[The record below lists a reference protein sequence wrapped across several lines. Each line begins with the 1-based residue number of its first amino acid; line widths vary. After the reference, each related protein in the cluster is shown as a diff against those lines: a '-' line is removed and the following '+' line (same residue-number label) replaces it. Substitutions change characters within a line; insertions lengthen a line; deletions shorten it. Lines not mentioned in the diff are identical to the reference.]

1 MARFTSKDA
10 AFLGIF
16 PTPGAVA
23 NKFGVSSAVLRT
35 WNGKVY
41 DSRAECEYAQIL
53 SVKLEAGAI
62 IEVVEQPKVM
72 LGDLRYFA
80 DFLVIEK
87 DRQFYIDVKGM
98 ETQTFRRV
106 KKLWP
111 KYGRL
116 DLHILKKVRLEFVT
130 SEVLPAAA

>member
-1 MARFTSKDA
+1 M
-10 AFLGIF
+10 
-16 PTPGAVA
+16 
-23 NKFGVSSAVLRT
+23 LRT
-35 WNGKVY
+35 WNGKAY

-53 SVKLEAGAI
+53 SVKLEAGAVL
-62 IEVVEQPKVM
+62 EVVEQPKVM
-72 LGDLRYFA
+72 LGDLKYFA

-98 ETQTFRRV
+98 ETATFKRV

-116 DLHILKKVRLEFVT
+116 PLHIIKKVRLEFVT
-130 SEVLPAAA
+130 SEIIQAAQAR